1 MNRKQRRHS
10 GKSCG
15 MSFAEQ
21 LARKKMLQEAAQRAA
36 CDVAVQIK
44 SDIHTQKM
52 SWLIML
58 ALNDEFQFGQ
68 SRYARLAQALH
79 KRSVWFDDMVKG
91 ADEEY
96 ATEKLRQEAERVTRE
111 ELEFVWDKELQAAR
125 KKNEDGKIS
134 RFDKFRFSRPERI
147 AESMCEWI
155 DCQKCPGRALCSHSE
170 GKGNGL
176 VKWFAEEVY
185 LHGMQE

>member
-1 MNRKQRRHS
+1 MNRSQRRHS
-10 GKSCG
+10 KPGG
-15 MSFAEQ
+15 MS
-21 LARKKMLQEAAQRAA
+21 LVDRIAREKILREAAQRAA
-36 CDVAVQIK
+36 CDVTVQIK

-79 KRSVWFDDMVKG
+79 KRSVWFDEMVKG

-96 ATEKLRQEAERVTRE
+96 ATEKLRQDAERVTRE

-125 KKNEDGKIS
+125 KKNEDGKIA
-134 RFDKFRFSRPERI
+134 RFDKFRFSKPERM
-147 AESMCEWI
+147 AEMLCGWLE
-155 DCQKCPGRALCSHSE
+155 CQNCPGRELCSHKD
-170 GKGNGL
+170 GKANGL

-185 LHGMQE
+185 LHGVQE

>member
-1 MNRKQRRHS
+1 MNRKQRRRS

-79 KRSVWFDDMVKG
+79 KRSVWFDDLVKG

-134 RFDKFRFSRPERI
+134 RFDKFRFSKPERM
-147 AESMCEWI
+147 AEMLCGWLE
-155 DCQKCPGRALCSHSE
+155 CQNCPGRELCSHKD
-170 GKGNGL
+170 GKANGL